1 MNTLDLLADHAK
13 LRVREKQEQRPLVL
27 IREEALALPSGD
39 FSFEKRAAGV
49 PGSPLSANAKRL
61 PPPKG

>member
-27 IREEALALPSGD
+27 IREKALALPSVT
-39 FSFEKRAAGV
+39 SPLKKRCGV